1 MSRPELG
8 VQVWSSDIGVLQAR
22 ARQVEALG
30 FDVVSVPDHL
40 VDGLPPPLFACA
52 VIASVTRRV
61 RVATLVLNNDLRH
74 PVLLARDAAMLSE
87 LSEGRFELGLGAGYA
102 RAEYERAGMRYD
114 PGPVRVARLCESV
127 QIVRRLLDGEEVTFA
142 GEHYRVTGER
152 CSPLPTAR
160 VPIVIGGNSAAIHA
174 CASDHADA
182 LGFVGFSTNAGGATM
197 VVGDFTREAFER
209 QLARLPT
216 PSEPRVA
223 ALERHVLV
231 QDFEITAD
239 RQAALSRLSVE
250 YGLSVDDLASSPYVA
265 VGSADEVAAQLSEL
279 HRSHGVTR
287 FTIFSDK
294 PEAPPLET
302 LVPVL
307 ALFGVSVP
315 G

>member
-8 VQVWSSDIGVLQAR
+8 VQVWGRDVGVLQDR
-22 ARQVEALG
+22 ARQVEELG

-40 VDGLPPPLFACA
+40 VDGLPPPLLACA

-74 PVLLARDAAMLSE
+74 PVLLARDAAMLAE
-87 LSEGRFELGLGAGYA
+87 LSQGRFELGLGAGYA
-102 RAEYERAGMRYD
+102 RAEYERAGIQYD

-127 QIVRRLLDGEEVTFA
+127 QILRRLLDGEEVTFA
-142 GEHYRVTGER
+142 GEHYRVAGER
-152 CSPLPTAR
+152 CSPLPTGR

-182 LGFVGFSTNAGGATM
+182 LGFVGFSTNAGGASM
-197 VVGDFTREAFER
+197 VIGDFTREAFER
-209 QLARLPT
+209 QLARLPH

-223 ALERHVLV
+223 ALARHVLV

-239 RQAALSRLSVE
+239 REAALSRLSGE

-279 HRSHGVTR
+279 HQRHGVAR
-287 FTIFSDK
+287 FTIFADK

-302 LVPVL
+302 LAPVL
-307 ALFGVSVP
+307 ELLRG
-315 G
+315 